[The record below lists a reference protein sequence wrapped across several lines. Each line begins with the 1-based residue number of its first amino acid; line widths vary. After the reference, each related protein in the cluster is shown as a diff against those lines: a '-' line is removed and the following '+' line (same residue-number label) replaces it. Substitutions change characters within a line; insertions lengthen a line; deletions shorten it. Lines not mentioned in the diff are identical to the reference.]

1 MTATTK
7 QFIAK
12 NGLDNNNNIITNVS
26 NPISNTD
33 AANKQYV
40 DTLIAQYFAGDTTDY
55 VPLPTSAYIDYGNQD
70 PNTANNVTL
79 NIIDSHGN
87 LFMTDMRKS
96 NGISTLRRLAMIF

>member
-33 AANKQYV
+33 AVNKQYV
-40 DTLIAQYFAGDTTDY
+40 DTLIAQYFAGDTTDHN
-55 VPLPTSAYIDYGNQD
+55 PLLNSAYIDYGNQD